1 MAEGHYLVL
10 LVPSAKRAL
19 ASLPIA
25 VQRRL
30 RGAIDGLAT
39 DPRPPGSKLLAG
51 KATDRLWRIRA
62 GDYRILYDIRDEE
75 LVVLVIRVGHRRE
88 VYRKR

>member
-1 MAEGHYLVL
+1 MAERRYIILVA
-10 LVPSAKRAL
+10 PSAKRAL
-19 ASLPIA
+19 ASLPIP

-30 RGAIDGLAT
+30 GRVIDALAT
-39 DPRPPGSKLLAG
+39 EPRPRGSKLLTG
-51 KATDRLWRIRA
+51 KLVDRVWRIRA

-75 LVVLVIRVGHRRE
+75 LVVLVVRLGRRRE